1 MNKKSKRDALENT
14 AKCQLQKTHQIA
26 ESGLVKD
33 QLITRKNKA
42 LKDNIIIRD
51 KIIKDRQK
59 PSTKLLEL
67 MEEQQNFLDDL
78 IVEVS
83 GKTVELS
90 SSDLKVQQAIAE
102 LRKVD
107 PTAADQLEQS
117 IIIKKDLYKSGVIA
131 NKRL

>member
-1 MNKKSKRDALENT
+1 MNKKNKRDALENT
-14 AKCQLQKTHQIA
+14 AKCQLQKTYQIA

-33 QLITRKNKA
+33 LLITRKNKA
-42 LKDNIIIRD
+42 LKDNVIFRD

-59 PSTKLLEL
+59 PPTKLLEL

-90 SSDLKVQQAIAE
+90 ASDLKLQQAIAE

-107 PTAADQLEQS
+107 PIAADQLEQS

-131 NKRL
+131 KKRL

>member
-1 MNKKSKRDALENT
+1 LIKNNKRDDLENT

-33 QLITRKNKA
+33 QLITRKNKE
-42 LKDNIIIRD
+42 LKGNIICRD
-51 KIIKDRQK
+51 KIIKVQK
-59 PSTKLLEL
+59 SPPTKLIEL
-67 MEEQQNFLDDL
+67 MEEKQNILDDL

-83 GKTVELS
+83 GKTVELNA
-90 SSDLKVQQAIAE
+90 SDLKLQQAIAE

-117 IIIKKDLYKSGVIA
+117 IMIKKDLYKSRVIA